1 MERYN
6 IFNKI
11 HKALRAMLYDT
22 ALQLQ
27 QTDFAIPSQA
37 RPALERV
44 EQVNQVFHS
53 HAEHEDRFVLP
64 AIAAIDPSLVNEL
77 ESEHDMDEALSAALD
92 NLVTAYNHAA
102 DNRARADI
110 GYALLKAFN
119 EFVAFNLYHM
129 NKEENK
135 INRLLWDNFTDKAI
149 LSIERDIVTSIPPQ
163 EMEQGNRWMMRGIS
177 NSEICTWLLAV
188 KAEAPDFVFSGL
200 LDVAEDEL
208 PAHRWSSVQESLAE
222 GALSFS

>member
-11 HKALRAMLYDT
+11 HKALRALLYDT

-27 QTDFAIPSQA
+27 QTDFSVPSQA
-37 RPALERV
+37 RLAMERV
-44 EQVNQVFHS
+44 EQVNEVFHS

-64 AIAAIDPSLVNEL
+64 AIAAIDLSLVNEF
-77 ESEHDMDEALSAALD
+77 ESEHEMDEALSAALD
-92 NLVTAYNHAA
+92 NLITSYNHAA
-102 DNRARADI
+102 DDRARTDI

-119 EFVAFNLYHM
+119 EFIAFNLYHM

-135 INRLLWDNFTDKAI
+135 INQLLWENFTDNAI
-149 LSIERDIVTSIPPQ
+149 RSIERDIVASIPP
-163 EMEQGNRWMMRGIS
+163 ENMELGNRWMLRGIS
-177 NSEICTWLLAV
+177 NNEISSWLLAV

-200 LDVAEDEL
+200 LTAAQEEL
-208 PAHRWSSVQESLAE
+208 PAPRWARLQESLAE
-222 GALSFS
+222 GALSYS